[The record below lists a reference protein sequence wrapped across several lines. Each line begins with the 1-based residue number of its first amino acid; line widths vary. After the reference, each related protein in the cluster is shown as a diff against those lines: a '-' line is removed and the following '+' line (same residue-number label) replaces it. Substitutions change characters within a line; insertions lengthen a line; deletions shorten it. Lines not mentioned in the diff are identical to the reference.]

1 MKVGYAQT
9 VITPALDRPVFLAGF
24 GTDRRAESIHDE
36 LFARALAISD
46 GQATL
51 VLCAL
56 DLIGFFRADVRQ
68 VLELVGRP
76 DVQIVIASTHTH
88 HGPDT
93 MGLWGPDY
101 DTCGVDDAYLTGL
114 RQKVAETILS
124 ALENARPCEAMR
136 AAVVPVPG
144 LVKNARNPAIVDDE
158 LMVLQFV
165 GQTGPCA
172 TLFNFP
178 CHPEVLWEHN
188 PQITSDY
195 PGYLRAEAEKLSGAP
210 CIFLSGALGGMMT
223 PDVVEHSFAEAE
235 RMGQRLAREGLEAI
249 AAARNEPVS
258 VSVHRREVRAKL
270 TNPLYKLAFQRKL
283 LPDVRDPKGYLTSE
297 VSLVRVG
304 TAWFAAVPGELL
316 PKLGLAIKAS
326 LMEAGGRAVGV
337 IGLANDELGYIL
349 PKEDFK
355 YPVNPFNPG
364 AHYEETNSIGKEIG
378 PKVLE
383 AVQTLLKAHS
393 A

>member
-1 MKVGYAQT
+1 MV
-9 VITPALDRPVFLAGF
+9 
-24 GTDRRAESIHDE
+24 RAIIHHR
-36 LFARALAISD
+36 F
-46 GQATL
+46 
-51 VLCAL
+51 
-56 DLIGFFRADVRQ
+56 
-68 VLELVGRP
+68 
-76 DVQIVIASTHTH
+76 
-88 HGPDT
+88 
-93 MGLWGPDY
+93 
-101 DTCGVDDAYLTGL
+101 
-114 RQKVAETILS
+114 
-124 ALENARPCEAMR
+124 
-136 AAVVPVPG
+136 
-144 LVKNARNPAIVDDE
+144 
-158 LMVLQFV
+158 
-165 GQTGPCA
+165 
-172 TLFNFP
+172 
-178 CHPEVLWEHN
+178 
-188 PQITSDY
+188 QITSDY